1 MINVFSYSSCAAL
14 TPPLLCPS
22 NRPLISTSTVSSA
35 PFSLSA
41 SNKLDFIFILSPTL
55 RLFFSAKSLCIK
67 ILFLS
72 SFSKCFPSTNLY
84 APDTN
89 FVSFDESLTPV
100 NITVLLKF
108 FALFGD

>member
-55 RLFFSAKSLCIK
+55 RLFFQLNLYALRFYFYLHFLNVFLLLIYMLLIQ
-67 ILFLS
+67 ILFLLMS
-72 SFSKCFPSTNLY
+72 R
-84 APDTN
+84 
-89 FVSFDESLTPV
+89 
-100 NITVLLKF
+100 
-108 FALFGD
+108 

>member
-22 NRPLISTSTVSSA
+22 NRPLISTSTVSFA

-55 RLFFSAKSLCIK
+55 RLFFQLNLYALRF
-67 ILFLS
+67 LFLS

-84 APDTN
+84 ASDTN

-108 FALFGD
+108 FALLGD

>member
-55 RLFFSAKSLCIK
+55 RFIFFQLNLYALRFY
-67 ILFLS
+67 FLS

-84 APDTN
+84 ASDTN
-89 FVSFDESLTPV
+89 FVSF
-100 NITVLLKF
+100 
-108 FALFGD
+108 